1 MTAER
6 IVLLGAG
13 RPATH
18 LSRVLKV
25 YAPERR
31 IVQIYSPQGHW
42 SRRLPERLG
51 GDLPWAS

>member
-13 RPATH
+13 RLATH
-18 LSRVLKV
+18 LSRALKA

-31 IVQIYSPQGHW
+31 IVQIYSLEGI
-42 SRRLPERLG
+42 RLDGWLR
-51 GDLPWAS
+51 ASGAMCR